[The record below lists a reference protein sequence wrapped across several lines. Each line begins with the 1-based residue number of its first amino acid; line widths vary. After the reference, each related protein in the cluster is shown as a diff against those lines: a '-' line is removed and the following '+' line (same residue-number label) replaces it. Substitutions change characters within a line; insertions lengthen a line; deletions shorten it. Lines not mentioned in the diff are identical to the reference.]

1 MKKISAM
8 LLVSLIAVATSLVLI
23 HPVNALHEASISWID
38 DGNGVWLSSTL
49 KAFPGA
55 GALGGFNA
63 TFEVYNFANSS
74 DKITNVRVVIDRTT
88 SGVLFH
94 FVRGFV
100 YRQNFSAVVP
110 NWVADP
116 TEFDTQKGWPG
127 TVIFRAFPEN
137 APTTAITQGDK
148 YWFVMVFSEG
158 PSSCNYPN
166 ALKVYT
172 EDSGLT
178 SGSPETRMSG
188 VLGITVDNMPP
199 AITTVPV
206 DGGTVNGVSYA
217 CGVHY
222 FNLSVTANDAVADS
236 VSGIVH
242 DTGIS
247 KINITVDNGA
257 SYWYYNASAGIGPG
271 QTWTLPSANSM
282 VWNLASGTHVL
293 KVTAWDGVG
302 NTATVT
308 VTFTYNPPLMPAIT
322 VTPTSGTSAKS
333 SWLDATSGLVLSEQ
347 ITYKQKVLG
356 TSVTVSGVY
365 FDSGVD
371 VTVTVY
377 IPTYTPSEIAVA
389 ETTTGSDGSFST
401 TFVFPQAPAGLYTI
415 WVYSTPCDLS
425 KTFEVIPEVIYKPDE
440 VVGPA
445 PITVMATGFLSWSET
460 SNKSILPAML
470 FIVPTALQGVNQQ
483 IERWSYFDLNGT
495 LQNSLNYFTANIP
508 ENVSTTLNW
517 PWMDPGTYTVEIK
530 QIDGYWWN
538 GTGMNW
544 VYKPCFVGGNI
555 ITVDETLSRLI
566 RIDDN
571 VVYIRTAIDSINAK
585 LDTLKPI
592 VDRIDGNVVTINTTV
607 GRIEATINQLSPVIT
622 RIDGNVVTINTIVGQ
637 INTTMATIG
646 PQLAT
651 IAPDIA
657 TIKTSVGT
665 GLSGTVTSIK
675 DDVATIKTDAGDI
688 KTQVPSLTTPIYI
701 AVVFSIIA
709 AIAAIACAFLVYR
722 KIA

>member
-23 HPVNALHEASISWID
+23 HPVNAIHEASISWID
-38 DGNGVWLSSTL
+38 DGNGVWLSSTV

-63 TFEVYNFANSS
+63 TFEVYNFPNSS

-100 YRQNFSAVVP
+100 YRENFGAVVP
-110 NWVADP
+110 YWVADP

-137 APTTAITQGDK
+137 APSTAITQGEK

-172 EDSGLT
+172 EDAGLT

-206 DGGTVNGVSYA
+206 DGGTVNGISYA

-236 VSGIVH
+236 VNGIVH

-247 KINITVDNGA
+247 NVSITIDGVTFKDYVSVGV
-257 SYWYYNASAGIGPG
+257 GPG
-271 QTWTLPSANSM
+271 GTWTLPSADSM
-282 VWNLASGTHVL
+282 VLNLASGTHVL
-293 KVTAWDGVG
+293 VVTAWDGVG
-302 NTATVT
+302 NSATVT

-322 VTPTSGTSAKS
+322 VTPTSGTSALKS
-333 SWLDATSGLVLSEQ
+333 WYDSTSGLVLSEQ
-347 ITYKQKVLG
+347 MNYSTYREKVLG
-356 TSVTVSGVY
+356 TLVTVSGVY
-365 FDSGVD
+365 FDSGVA
-371 VTVTVY
+371 VTVE
-377 IPTYTPSEIAVA
+377 IDMPTYPTSPIVVA
-389 ETTTGSDGSFST
+389 KTTTQSDGSFST
-401 TFVFPQAPAGLYTI
+401 TFVFPQAPAGIYNI
-415 WVYSTPCDLS
+415 MVYSTPCNLPAI
-425 KTFEVIPEVIYKPDE
+425 FEVLPEVIFKPDY

-445 PITVMATGFLSWSET
+445 LIEVIATGFTAQNTTRPSW
-460 SNKSILPAML
+460 ML
-470 FIVPTALQGVNQQ
+470 MFPDALQGVNTQ
-483 IERWSYFDLNGT
+483 IDRWWFIDGNGT
-495 LQNSLNYFTANIP
+495 LRNWLNTYTAGV

-517 PWMDPGTYTVEIK
+517 PWMNPGSNTIEIK
-530 QIDGYWWN
+530 HFDGDWWN
-538 GTGMNW
+538 GPGMNW
-544 VYKPCFVGGNI
+544 VYTPCFIGNNT
-555 ITVDETLSRLI
+555 ITVKETLSLLI
-566 RIDDN
+566 D
-571 VVYIRTAIDSINAK
+571 INAK
-585 LDTLKPI
+585 LDYLKPI
-592 VDRIDGNVVTINTTV
+592 IERIDGNVVTISTTA

-646 PQLAT
+646 PQLAA
-651 IAPDIA
+651 IGPDIA

-665 GLSGTVTSIK
+665 GLSGTVTSIQG
-675 DDVATIKTDAGDI
+675 DVATIKTDAGDVHAQLPNI
-688 KTQVPSLTTPIYI
+688 TNYIIVVIVLTL
-701 AVVFSIIA
+701 IA
-709 AIAAIACAFLVYR
+709 ALAAIACVFLVFR